1 MPSAIRNWR
10 PTRPRCSPSKERAHY
25 VSAEWRAIRQQI
37 LIRDAYTCAACGH
50 VIFGPKAHV
59 DHIKPLEEG
68 GTDAAENLQTLCES
82 CHGRKTRAE
91 QSRRGML

>member
-1 MPSAIRNWR
+1 
-10 PTRPRCSPSKERAHY
+10 
-25 VSAEWRAIRQQI
+25 
-37 LIRDAYTCAACGH
+37 
-50 VIFGPKAHV
+50 VIYGPKAHV

-91 QSRRGML
+91 QSRRGLL

>member
-25 VSAEWRAIRQQI
+25 VSAEWRAIRQRI
-37 LIRDAYTCAACGH
+37 LIRDAYTCAACGR

-68 GTDAAENLQTLCES
+68 GTDDEMNLQTLCES

-91 QSRRGML
+91 QSRRGLL

>member
-25 VSAEWRAIRQQI
+25 VSAEWRAIRQRI
-37 LIRDAYTCAACGH
+37 LIRDAYTCAACGR
-50 VIFGPKAHV
+50 VIYGPKAHV

-68 GTDAAENLQTLCES
+68 GTDDEMNLQTLCES

-91 QSRRGML
+91 QSRRGLL